1 MEFFEMCIRDRKYLE
16 KGERQKRTHRLCN
29 LGGTIESLAPVSYT
43 HLDVYKRQ
51 LEKRE
56 YLGHTINFKTRKH
69 FKDKKSHY
77 VPEDEC
83 CLLYTS
89 RCV

>member
-1 MEFFEMCIRDRKYLE
+1 MNILK
-16 KGERQKRTHRLCN
+16 
-29 LGGTIESLAPVSYT
+29 
-43 HLDVYKRQ
+43 
-51 LEKRE
+51 KRE

-77 VPEDEC
+77 VSAVSYTHLDVYKRQEEDWVKIKETEAAIEAILFAMGGSVELPRI

>member
-1 MEFFEMCIRDRKYLE
+1 MPGYAL
-16 KGERQKRTHRLCN
+16 
-29 LGGTIESLAPVSYT
+29 SVSYT

-51 LEKRE
+51 AVA
-56 YLGHTINFKTRKH
+56 YLDDGTMIVVENGRKYIG
-69 FKDKKSHY
+69 DNITVIVTSI
-77 VPEDEC
+77 